1 MSGWIRISPWR
12 PLAGK
17 GQNLTIGAASVAST
31 AFGDNVQAVQISA
44 IGGNCHVAVAVA
56 PTAVGTD
63 MLVKA
68 TDPPMIIRIASGEEI
83 ACIQDGASTGTLNII
98 ELTH

>member
-1 MSGWIRISPWR
+1 MGWLPVSPWR

-31 AFGDNVQAVQISA
+31 AFGDSVQAVQISA
-44 IGGNCHVAVAVA
+44 IGGNCHVAVSTA
-56 PTAVGTD
+56 PTAVTTD

-68 TDPPMIIRIASGEEI
+68 TDPPLIVRIAPGEEI
-83 ACIQDGASTGTLNII
+83 ACIQDGSSTGTLNII
-98 ELTH
+98 EITH